1 MEKNARTLRSF
12 EKNGCPTLAMTIDQ
26 GSEVGSFQHWAWFVN
41 LQYTNIFYALHAT
54 LQFSNHRLVGL
65 EANLSSKNIMF
76 GIRVACKSASELLA
90 LTTVPFWEA
99 LRLQQENG
107 GWGVEVGLSQLETN
121 FTPE

>member
-1 MEKNARTLRSF
+1 MVCKFTVH
-12 EKNGCPTLAMTIDQ
+12 KHI
-26 GSEVGSFQHWAWFVN
+26 
-41 LQYTNIFYALHAT
+41 YALHAT

-99 LRLQQENG
+99 LRSQQENG
-107 GWGVEVGLSQLETN
+107 GWGVEVGLSLLETN
-121 FTPE
+121 FTPEQLGQDNIHFTLSDAIFKYS